1 MVNERKRTIQKIIQ
15 LIITELEE
23 PGKGNL
29 TANYAIVVL
38 LEAKQDIEATALMSP
53 VRYSLKDES

>member
-1 MVNERKRTIQKIIQ
+1 MDERKRTIKKIIK
-15 LIITELEE
+15 LIVDELEE

-29 TANYAIVVL
+29 TTTYAIGVL
-38 LEAKQDIEATALMSP
+38 QEAITYLETKALMSP